1 MAGNGEAGPRTRRT
15 ARAPQPRLQER
26 VLETHWSPL
35 PGLTNQE
42 GLWNSEAAVVVAE
55 AVVQSLNGQPGP
67 NGRSDMEFRQ
77 PIAFLQESML
87 NLKKKVI

>member
-1 MAGNGEAGPRTRRT
+1 M
-15 ARAPQPRLQER
+15 
-26 VLETHWSPL
+26 LETHGCPL

-42 GLWNSEAAVVVAE
+42 GLWNSEVEVVVRTRIRATSPTTSSGNEAQAVGVVVE

-77 PIAFLQESML
+77 PLAFLQEPML
-87 NLKKKVI
+87 NLKKKAI